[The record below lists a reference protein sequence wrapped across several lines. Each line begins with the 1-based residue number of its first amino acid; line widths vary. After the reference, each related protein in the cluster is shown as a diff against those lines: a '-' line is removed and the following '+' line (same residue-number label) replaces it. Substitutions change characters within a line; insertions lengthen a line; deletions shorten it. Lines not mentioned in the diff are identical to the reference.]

1 MSENLK
7 SISKEQFIDRLTNA
21 ITSKKKET
29 FDELT
34 QIGVIWFGEEE
45 LANILNKELP
55 LKLETSKI
63 PILSSLFILNNEIG
77 TPYLLLNDFFE

>member
-21 ITSKKKET
+21 ITSKKET

-45 LANILNKELP
+45 LANILNK
-55 LKLETSKI
+55 
-63 PILSSLFILNNEIG
+63 
-77 TPYLLLNDFFE
+77 DFL